1 MDIYK
6 YTKTEND
13 EILLERLDINLNDY
27 EIIELLNG
35 NKILRKKSIIITN
48 IKELGSYNFSAST
61 ISDCYINDSKVEKL
75 NYKSILDSIYLLINK
90 GSTIIKNSILNIET
104 IKKEDKGFY
113 YIESLSISIQRVDAN
128 KCLREILIQ
137 TEKNKI
143 KLEITLRTISNDNIK
158 IQINY

>member
-6 YTKTEND
+6 YTKKDND

-35 NKILRKKSIIITN
+35 IKILRKKSIIINN
-48 IKELGSYNFSAST
+48 IRDLGNYNFSSST
-61 ISDCYINDSKVEKL
+61 ISDCYINNTKVEKL
-75 NYKSILDSIYLLINK
+75 KYKSILDSIYLLINK

-104 IKKEDKGFY
+104 IKKEDEGFN
-113 YIESLSISIQRVDAN
+113 YIESLGISIQRVDAN

-143 KLEITLRTISNDNIK
+143 KLEITLKTISNDNIK
-158 IQINY
+158 IRIN